1 MFLNLYCINNAF
13 NKSSLSI
20 EREKGMDLTLLC
32 FGHGYTARALT
43 PYLIN
48 RGWKV
53 FGTTRSKDKFSDKY
67 VLLRWK
73 LDRKNLP
80 APLLLTTFFSKAW
93 NFNTGWIVIDKL

>member
-20 EREKGMDLTLLC
+20 VREKGMDLTLLS

-43 PYLIN
+43 PYLVN

-53 FGTTRSKDKFSDKY
+53 FGTTRSKDKFSDIPI
-67 VLLRWK
+67 L
-73 LDRKNLP
+73 
-80 APLLLTTFFSKAW
+80 
-93 NFNTGWIVIDKL
+93 